1 MENGEYDQ
9 DGYDSQSPKRP
20 DYPSFII
27 ESLIS
32 TISSHQP
39 SQFSLQIKHQN
50 KRSQNI
56 PAPPAIAAAPLVPAV
71 NPKRPFPPVDVLAG
85 SESLPS
91 EPMASA
97 TMLEPAGLLSR
108 KYAAA
113 LGLGLPYAGAAA
125 LRAGRMR
132 ERERV
137 EKCMLN
143 SQNVSDRVA
152 REL

>member
-1 MENGEYDQ
+1 MENMTKIIMIHNPP
-9 DGYDSQSPKRP
+9 SVLTIRP
-20 DYPSFII
+20 LSSNLSYPQFHRIN
-27 ESLIS
+27 
-32 TISSHQP
+32 P
-39 SQFSLQIKHQN
+39 SRFSLRIKHQN